1 MASFLLPEAG
11 VEELAVASGGGVSGE
26 AGSLRGISTWLKV
39 SMSLLSKD

>member
-1 MASFLLPEAG
+1 MALLDPDAD
-11 VEELAVASGGGVSGE
+11 ELAGASGGGVSGE